1 LLIFGLWLCL
11 AMTVGCTSQQQNPD
25 EIREKT
31 AQATATLRTDA
42 KAVAEGVREGFSRGK
57 PLDLNHATK
66 AQLRD
71 LPGITDVRAD
81 RVIAGRPYGNPQEL
95 ASRHILTPQVYD
107 RIKDRVTAKN

>member
-1 LLIFGLWLCL
+1 MIFALALCL
-11 AMTVGCTSQQQNPD
+11 ALTVGCTSQQQNPD

-31 AQATATLRTDA
+31 AQATATIRTDA
-42 KAVAEGVREGFSRGK
+42 KAVAQGVREGFSRVN

-81 RVIAGRPYGNPQEL
+81 RVIAGRPYGNSQEL
-95 ASRHILTPQVYD
+95 ASRHILPPQVYD